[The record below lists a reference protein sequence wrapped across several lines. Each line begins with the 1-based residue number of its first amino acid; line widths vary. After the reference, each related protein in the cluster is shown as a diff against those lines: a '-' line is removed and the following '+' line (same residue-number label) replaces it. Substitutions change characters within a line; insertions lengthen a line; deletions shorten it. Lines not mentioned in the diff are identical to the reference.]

1 VALQTTREHWASEG
15 PFEVYNLQ
23 GPVLRDI
30 PESFIKAA
38 VWQVYNGIERYHTRS
53 TAPEESSSEH
63 WYPVEFNFEHLCWV
77 EIRWIENLEIGGTW
91 EAFCIAGEDLGLDIT
106 PQDAEDQDRLDRAR
120 RIRSNT
126 DETPTTRT
134 STPSVASE
142 ASAIQVR
149 SPAPQ
154 RGSDQI
160 IALQLAESLHIQEPV
175 MSRTMTMEP
184 ATGIINPHTGHM
196 EMPMNPDDVALY
208 RAIGPDQPDP
218 PTARERRASPRIP
231 FGWPRGGQ
239 GPGGGPF
246 GGPPGRGGGP
256 PAGAPMPMP
265 QAPQPGGHHGDKLVG
280 NPPIIFTGDRSK
292 AEQFITQWQ
301 LYEGVNITNTL
312 MRNPYQRAMFFLT
325 YIQGM

>member
-1 VALQTTREHWASEG
+1 LGRRRA
-15 PFEVYNLQ
+15 FEAYELQ
-23 GPVLRDI
+23 GPVQRDI
-30 PESFIKAA
+30 PERFIKAA
-38 VWQVYNGIERYHTRS
+38 EWWVHNGIERYHARS
-53 TAPEESSSEH
+53 TAPEESSSEC
-63 WYPVEFNFEHLCWV
+63 WYTVEFNFKHLCWV
-77 EIRWIENLEIGGTW
+77 EIRWIENLEIGGHW

-106 PQDAEDQDRLDRAR
+106 SQDTADQDQLDRAR
-120 RIRSNT
+120 RPRDTT

-134 STPSVASE
+134 STPSTASE

-160 IALQLAESLHIQEPV
+160 IALQLAESLHIQELV

-184 ATGIINPHTGHM
+184 VTGAINPHTGHM

-246 GGPPGRGGGP
+246 GGPPGGGGGP
-256 PAGAPMPMP
+256 P
-265 QAPQPGGHHGDKLVG
+265 GGGGLTG
-280 NPPIIFTGDRSK
+280 ENPLCPCH
-292 AEQFITQWQ
+292 Q
-301 LYEGVNITNTL
+301 LHNQEGIRETN
-312 MRNPYQRAMFFLT
+312 
-325 YIQGM
+325 